1 MSFIQWEMRTKII
14 LAGQGIELTVFLLVE
29 KMHKQ
34 LIQSNVL
41 WKCEDSAAEPQKMA
55 VFTGPQVVSFT
66 WLIYL
71 KPLYGL
77 YVKG

>member
-29 KMHKQ
+29 KVHKQ
-34 LIQSNVL
+34 LIQSSVL

-66 WLIYL
+66 WLISEAPVWSL
-71 KPLYGL
+71 R
-77 YVKG
+77 